1 MSSPLCL
8 NLSLMRTAKAAILSA
23 MALLVPGEA
32 LASALLLDHSISPA
46 PDAIHSPLALGLNAA
61 RSVSCVDAARFHF
74 ASHPGTS
81 LETAHAA
88 ATPNPGPETL
98 NAAATPKR
106 GRDTY
111 RSEEHTSELQ
121 SLRHLVCRL
130 LLEKKKE
137 HVDLRT
143 HDPSQTTSA

>member
-1 MSSPLCL
+1 MSSPLSL
-8 NLSLMRTAKAAILSA
+8 ANLSLMRTAKAAILSA

-46 PDAIHSPLALGLNAA
+46 PDAIPSSLALGLNAA

-81 LETAHAA
+81 LDTAHAA

-98 NAAATPKR
+98 NAVATPKR

-111 RSEEHTSELQ
+111 GMALAGLALLGFIARR
-121 SLRHLVCRL
+121 RHRVLNA
-130 LLEKKKE
+130 
-137 HVDLRT
+137 T
-143 HDPSQTTSA
+143 A